1 VRAPADASISSS
13 DRCAEGVE
21 VAGGGGGGGGSE
33 EVDLGDLQR
42 ELVAA
47 KRELWKERLKSDAIR
62 SANKKVDE
70 AMGLALANEKARVAE
85 LEEEYLSASLKIK
98 GLEDMNR

>member
-21 VAGGGGGGGGSE
+21 VAGGGGGSE
-33 EVDLGDLQR
+33 KVDLGDLQR